1 MLISQK
7 NITFAREITKTVRM
21 ERVKTDNNNMRAEG
35 YLLDTQRLTTPPCRI
50 WRGIQGLWVIA
61 IALIGLCACASES
74 DSDIDDNLTRTS
86 VVDSREATLLMSQL
100 EGVGKWDVESII
112 QKSGDVTL
120 DLAWSGMSMRFENG
134 KVVFI
139 RECIAYGTDNP
150 TVEETLGEYSV
161 EYLNENYLYIGGEKF
176 DVIFTGKNSLTLKS
190 EKIIISITN

>member
-1 MLISQK
+1 
-7 NITFAREITKTVRM
+7 M
-21 ERVKTDNNNMRAEG
+21 ERVKTDDNNTRMKG
-35 YLLDTQRLTTPPCRI
+35 YLLDNQHFTPPRNRI
-50 WRGIQGLWVIA
+50 WRGITGLWVIA
-61 IALIGLCACASES
+61 ITLIGLCACASES

-86 VVDSREATLLMSQL
+86 VVDPREAALLMSQL

-120 DLAWSGMSMRFENG
+120 DLAWSGMSMRFEHG

-139 RECIAYGTDNP
+139 RECLSYGTDNP

-176 DVIFTGKNSLTLKS
+176 DVCSNGNNSLTLKS

>member
-1 MLISQK
+1 
-7 NITFAREITKTVRM
+7 
-21 ERVKTDNNNMRAEG
+21 
-35 YLLDTQRLTTPPCRI
+35 
-50 WRGIQGLWVIA
+50 
-61 IALIGLCACASES
+61 
-74 DSDIDDNLTRTS
+74 
-86 VVDSREATLLMSQL
+86 MSQL

-120 DLAWSGMSMRFENG
+120 DLAWSGMSMRFEHG

-139 RECIAYGTDNP
+139 RECLSYGTDNP

-176 DVIFTGKNSLTLKS
+176 DVCSNGNNSLTLKS

>member
-1 MLISQK
+1 MILNVLS
-7 NITFAREITKTVRM
+7 
-21 ERVKTDNNNMRAEG
+21 
-35 YLLDTQRLTTPPCRI
+35 PPRFRNRI
-50 WRGIQGLWVIA
+50 WRGITGLWVIA
-61 IALIGLCACASES
+61 ITLIGLCACTSES

-86 VVDSREATLLMSQL
+86 VVDPREAALLMSQL

-139 RECIAYGTDNP
+139 RECIAYGIDSP
-150 TVEETLGEYSV
+150 TVEETLGEYPV
-161 EYLNENYLYIGGEKF
+161 EYFNEKYLYIGGEKF
-176 DVIFTGKNSLTLKS
+176 CVSSSGKNSLTLKS

>member
-1 MLISQK
+1 
-7 NITFAREITKTVRM
+7 M
-21 ERVKTDNNNMRAEG
+21 ERVKTDDNNMRAEG
-35 YLLDTQRLTTPPCRI
+35 YMLDTQRFTPPQCRNRI
-50 WRGIQGLWVIA
+50 WRGITGLWVIA
-61 IALIGLCACASES
+61 ITLIGLCSCASES

-86 VVDSREATLLMSQL
+86 VVDSREAALLMSQL

-150 TVEETLGEYSV
+150 TVEETLGEYPV
-161 EYLNENYLYIGGEKF
+161 EYVNGNYLYIGGEKF
-176 DVIFTGKNSLTLKS
+176 DVCSNGNNSLTLKS

>member
-21 ERVKTDNNNMRAEG
+21 ERVKTDDNNMRVED
-35 YLLDTQRLTTPPCRI
+35 YLSDTQRFTPPHRI

-86 VVDSREATLLMSQL
+86 VVDSREAALLMSQL

-120 DLAWSGMSMRFENG
+120 DLAWSGMSMRFEHG

-139 RECIAYGTDNP
+139 RECLSYGTDNP

>member
-21 ERVKTDNNNMRAEG
+21 ERVKTDDNNMRMKG
-35 YLLDTQRLTTPPCRI
+35 YLLDNQQFTPPRNRI
-50 WRGIQGLWVIA
+50 WRGITGLWVIA
-61 IALIGLCACASES
+61 ITLIGLCACTSES

-86 VVDSREATLLMSQL
+86 VVDSREAALLMSQL

-176 DVIFTGKNSLTLKS
+176 EVIFTGKNSLTLKS
-190 EKIIISITN
+190 QKIIISITN

>member
-1 MLISQK
+1 
-7 NITFAREITKTVRM
+7 M
-21 ERVKTDNNNMRAEG
+21 ERVKTDDNNMRIKG
-35 YLLDTQRLTTPPCRI
+35 YLLDNQQFTPPRNRI
-50 WRGIQGLWVIA
+50 WRGMTELWVIA

-86 VVDSREATLLMSQL
+86 VVDSREAALLMSQL

-139 RECIAYGTDNP
+139 RECIAYGTDKP
-150 TVEETLGEYSV
+150 TVEETLGEYPV

-176 DVIFTGKNSLTLKS
+176 DVCSNGNNSLTLKS

>member
-21 ERVKTDNNNMRAEG
+21 ERVKTDDNNMRMKG
-35 YLLDTQRLTTPPCRI
+35 YLLDNQQFTPPRNRI
-50 WRGIQGLWVIA
+50 WRGITGLWVIA
-61 IALIGLCACASES
+61 ITLIGLCACTSES

-86 VVDSREATLLMSQL
+86 VVDSREAALLMSQL

-176 DVIFTGKNSLTLKS
+176 GVSSSGNNSLTLKS

>member
-1 MLISQK
+1 
-7 NITFAREITKTVRM
+7 M
-21 ERVKTDNNNMRAEG
+21 ERVKTDVNNMRMKG
-35 YLLDTQRLTTPPCRI
+35 YLLDNQQFAPPRKRI
-50 WRGIQGLWVIA
+50 WRGITGLWVIA
-61 IALIGLCACASES
+61 TALIGLCACTSES

-86 VVDSREATLLMSQL
+86 VVDSREAALLMSQL

-134 KVVFI
+134 KGVFI

>member
-1 MLISQK
+1 
-7 NITFAREITKTVRM
+7 M

-35 YLLDTQRLTTPPCRI
+35 YLLDTQRFTPQCRNRI
-50 WRGIQGLWVIA
+50 WRGITRLWVIA

-86 VVDSREATLLMSQL
+86 VVDSREAALLMSQL

-150 TVEETLGEYSV
+150 TVEDTLGEYSV

>member
-21 ERVKTDNNNMRAEG
+21 ERVKTDDNNMKIKG
-35 YLLDTQRLTTPPCRI
+35 YLLDNQQFTSPRNRI
-50 WRGIQGLWVIA
+50 WRGITGLWVIA
-61 IALIGLCACASES
+61 ITLIGLCACTSES

-150 TVEETLGEYSV
+150 TVEDTLGEYSV

>member
-21 ERVKTDNNNMRAEG
+21 ERVKTDDNNMRMKD
-35 YLLDTQRLTTPPCRI
+35 YLLDNQQFTPPRNRI
-50 WRGIQGLWVIA
+50 WRGITGLWVIA
-61 IALIGLCACASES
+61 ITLIGLCACTSES

-86 VVDSREATLLMSQL
+86 VVDSREAALLMSQL

-176 DVIFTGKNSLTLKS
+176 CVSSSGKNSLTLKS

>member
-7 NITFAREITKTVRM
+7 NVTFAREITKTVRM
-21 ERVKTDNNNMRAEG
+21 ERVKTDDNNMRMKD
-35 YLLDTQRLTTPPCRI
+35 YLLDNQQFTPPRYRI
-50 WRGIQGLWVIA
+50 WRGITGLWVIA
-61 IALIGLCACASES
+61 ITLIGLCACTSES

-86 VVDSREATLLMSQL
+86 VVDPREAALLMSQL

-150 TVEETLGEYSV
+150 TVEETLGVYSV

-176 DVIFTGKNSLTLKS
+176 EVIFTGKNSLTLKS
-190 EKIIISITN
+190 QKIIISITN

>member
-1 MLISQK
+1 MIL
-7 NITFAREITKTVRM
+7 NV
-21 ERVKTDNNNMRAEG
+21 
-35 YLLDTQRLTTPPCRI
+35 LPPPRCRNRI
-50 WRGIQGLWVIA
+50 WRGITGLWVIA

-86 VVDSREATLLMSQL
+86 VVDSREAALLMSQL

-139 RECIAYGTDNP
+139 RECLSYGTDNP
-150 TVEETLGEYSV
+150 TVEETLGEYPV
-161 EYLNENYLYIGGEKF
+161 EYVNGNYLYIGGEKF
-176 DVIFTGKNSLTLKS
+176 DVCSNGNNSLTLKS
-190 EKIIISITN
+190 QKIIISITN

>member
-1 MLISQK
+1 MIITWEWKAISLIL
-7 NITFAREITKTVRM
+7 NV
-21 ERVKTDNNNMRAEG
+21 
-35 YLLDTQRLTTPPCRI
+35 LPPPHRI
-50 WRGIQGLWVIA
+50 WRGITGLWVIA

-86 VVDSREATLLMSQL
+86 VVDSREAALLMSQL

-139 RECIAYGTDNP
+139 RECIAYGTDKP
-150 TVEETLGEYSV
+150 TVEETLGEYPV

-176 DVIFTGKNSLTLKS
+176 GVSSSGKNSLTLKS

>member
-1 MLISQK
+1 MIL
-7 NITFAREITKTVRM
+7 NV
-21 ERVKTDNNNMRAEG
+21 
-35 YLLDTQRLTTPPCRI
+35 LPPPQCRNRI

-61 IALIGLCACASES
+61 IALIGLCACTSES

-86 VVDSREATLLMSQL
+86 VVDPREAALLMSQL

-150 TVEETLGEYSV
+150 TVEETLGEYPV

>member
-1 MLISQK
+1 
-7 NITFAREITKTVRM
+7 M
-21 ERVKTDNNNMRAEG
+21 ERVKTDDNNMRMKG
-35 YLLDTQRLTTPPCRI
+35 YLFDNQQFTPPRNRI
-50 WRGIQGLWVIA
+50 WRGITGLWVIA
-61 IALIGLCACASES
+61 ITLIGLCACTSES

-86 VVDSREATLLMSQL
+86 VVDSREAALLMSQL

-161 EYLNENYLYIGGEKF
+161 EYLNSNIIYIGGEKF
-176 DVIFTGKNSLTLKS
+176 DVIFTGNNSLTLKS

>member
-1 MLISQK
+1 MIGSFRTASPR
-7 NITFAREITKTVRM
+7 N
-21 ERVKTDNNNMRAEG
+21 
-35 YLLDTQRLTTPPCRI
+35 RI
-50 WRGIQGLWVIA
+50 WRGITGLWVIA
-61 IALIGLCACASES
+61 ITLIGLCACTSES

-86 VVDSREATLLMSQL
+86 VVDSREAALLMSQL

-139 RECIAYGTDNP
+139 RECLSYGTDNP
-150 TVEETLGEYSV
+150 TVEETLGEYPV
-161 EYLNENYLYIGGEKF
+161 EYVNGNYLYIGGEKF
-176 DVIFTGKNSLTLKS
+176 GVSSSGNNSLTLKS